1 MKNFIYLLYSWY
13 IRFFISVTALIP
25 TLVLADSNDPF
36 PAIDTGTG
44 DVVTTAG
51 THMETALK
59 YSLIG
64 GGGIL
69 IIICLAVI
77 ISRLREDNKEKD
89 HGNLIMTFIL
99 LALGLTLGFILIGI
113 GWSAFSSQPS

>member
-1 MKNFIYLLYSWY
+1 MKKIQIILQKYYWLL
-13 IRFFISVTALIP
+13 ISLFCIP
-25 TLVLADSNDPF
+25 KLSLADSSDPF
-36 PAIDTGTG
+36 PSIDTGTG

-59 YSLIG
+59 YTLIG

-77 ISRLREDNKEKD
+77 VHRLREDNKEKD

-113 GWSAFSSQPS
+113 GWTAFSTQIQ

>member
-1 MKNFIYLLYSWY
+1 MKNFIDLLQHWY
-13 IRFFISVTALIP
+13 MQIFISLTALSP
-25 TLVLADSNDPF
+25 QLLLADSNDPF

-77 ISRLREDNKEKD
+77 IHRLREDNKEKD

-113 GWSAFSSQPS
+113 GWSAFSSQPT